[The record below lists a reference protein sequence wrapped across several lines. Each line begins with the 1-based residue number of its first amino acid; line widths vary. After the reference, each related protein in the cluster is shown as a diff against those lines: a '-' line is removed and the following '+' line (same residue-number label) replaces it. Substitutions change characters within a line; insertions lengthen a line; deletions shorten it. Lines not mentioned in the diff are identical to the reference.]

1 MAVAVATGQEAGHK
15 PVEVPT
21 ELIISH
27 LIPQLSPD
35 GLLALSQTS
44 RYFRACAK
52 SAPPHTAGVPPL
64 HPYHQAGAQLLKV
77 SNKWTCIHYAIA
89 RQDSA
94 RGRQVGYG
102 LVQQSS
108 FSLQG
113 GTLAVRTARNMLT
126 VSCAADSC
134 PAGLT
139 WPQHTPLM
147 LGSMLHA
154 SDAQAG

>member
-52 SAPPHTAGVPPL
+52 SAPPHAAGVPPL

-102 LVQQSS
+102 LVQRPS

-113 GTLAVRTARNMLT
+113 VTLAVRTARNMLT
-126 VSCAADSC
+126 LSCAADSC